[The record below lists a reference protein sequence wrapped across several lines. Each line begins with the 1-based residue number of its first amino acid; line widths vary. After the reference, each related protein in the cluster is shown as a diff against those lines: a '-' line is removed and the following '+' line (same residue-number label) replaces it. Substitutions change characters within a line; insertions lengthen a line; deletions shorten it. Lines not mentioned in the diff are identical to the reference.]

1 MRRKRLRCASDFD
14 QYSIF
19 NFQSSILFYRSCSM
33 ADYSLEPV
41 DVKKVSTRY
50 RTIQT
55 KIPVPESLAIFASL
69 KKSEPRSMMGMPPVV
84 WDRAENFS
92 VYDKWGNRW
101 IDWSSC
107 VLLANAGH

>member
-1 MRRKRLRCASDFD
+1 
-14 QYSIF
+14 
-19 NFQSSILFYRSCSM
+19 M

-55 KIPVPESLAIFASL
+55 RIPVPESLAIFASL

-92 VYDKWGNRW
+92 VDDKWGNRLMRMR
-101 IDWSSC
+101 I
-107 VLLANAGH
+107 VAQMFALAMFALGLFLMRQGG

>member
-1 MRRKRLRCASDFD
+1 
-14 QYSIF
+14 
-19 NFQSSILFYRSCSM
+19 M

-101 IDWSSC
+101 ID
-107 VLLANAGH
+107 